1 MTGDMLM
8 LRQYAKIWHARFK
21 REHALPPMITG
32 NNDTDWLAWL
42 KQIHC
47 LKSPVAAGRAF
58 IDYRTLGPIVY
69 EDCLLAGIDFHCS
82 PMVINYFNVRSYY

>member
-21 REHALPPMITG
+21 REHALPPMIAKDY
-32 NNDTDWLAWL
+32 NADWLGWV

-47 LKSPVAAGRAF
+47 LESPVTTGRAF
-58 IDYRTLGPIVY
+58 VDYQTTGPITY
-69 EDCLLAGIDFHCS
+69 DDCLLAGIDFHCS
-82 PMVINYFNVRSYY
+82 PMVSSYIAY